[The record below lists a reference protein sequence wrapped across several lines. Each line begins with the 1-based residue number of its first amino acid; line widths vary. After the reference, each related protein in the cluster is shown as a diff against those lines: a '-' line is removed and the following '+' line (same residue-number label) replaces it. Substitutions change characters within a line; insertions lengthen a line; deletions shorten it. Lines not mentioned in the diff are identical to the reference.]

1 MRKKNRNLRSSGGD
15 EGGITSGLSSRH
27 PFSIP
32 KRNGFVSVGESC
44 ILKTNHFKPSTYCD
58 NIYRYELCKMY
69 RESHLRGRRPA
80 YDGRNRLYA
89 SGPFSFESE
98 TFVITLQNEEDSL
111 DYGQTPQRP
120 TTVFSVTI
128 TYNAFLTGAIDS
140 EEFIQACN
148 TVLCESPI
156 EGHFRVGRSFYRSSA
171 MFHELGGGLKGCCGF
186 YRSIQRSQMGLSL
199 NIDTSYKAFIKPQ
212 LVIDFVAEL
221 LCRRISDGPI
231 NYIERLKIAKALH
244 GIKVY
249 VTHRGDVRKKYRI
262 SGLSSEGASKLS
274 FPVGDH
280 GTQKTVMQYFQEKHG
295 YDIQHFVL
303 PCLQVGNQQ
312 RPNYLPMEVCKIA
325 EGQHYREQLN
335 EEQLSALREVTCQRP
350 IEKELAILQTSKLYN
365 ADPYTK
371 EFGITFYNK
380 LTTVEGRVLPPP
392 YLKFLD
398 RTGKNDVLV
407 LPKVGKWDMW
417 CKKMVNG
424 GVVNTWACINF
435 AWEVTDAHALNFCDE
450 LVLMCNV
457 SGMDFR
463 PEPVL
468 PVAAY
473 DPKSVA
479 RSLKK
484 HHKRVMN
491 ILGPRRQKLDLLIL
505 ILPDNNGTLYGDIK
519 RILETDIGVVS
530 QCCLAKHVFMPKK
543 QYFANVALK
552 INVKVVAS
560 QDWPEITKYAGLV
573 SPQTHREEVINNL
586 FNEETGGMIK
596 EHLIS
601 FRRATGCIP
610 GRIIFYRDGVSNGQL
625 NQVLDVELSAIKKAC
640 ASLDPCYSPRVT
652 FVVVQ
657 KRHHTRLFSD
667 NYDVVSTIYGSGNVL
682 PGTVID
688 KEVCHP
694 TDFDFYLCSHAV
706 TKGVSRP
713 VRYHVLWDE
722 NKFTAN
728 ALQTL
733 TNHLCYTY
741 ARCTSSVSVVP
752 PVYYAHLLASRGRLY
767 IKRGHEGSFPV
778 LSENVKGVM
787 FFC

>member
-58 NIYRYELCKMY
+58 NIYRYEVFMNYEFLSSGPSHATAISCGVKRAVMRKLCKMY

-552 INVKVVAS
+552 INVKAGGRNTVLVSALERKLPRIGKIPTIIFGADVSHPHPGEGCSSPSIAAVVAS

-706 TKGVSRP
+706 TK
-713 VRYHVLWDE
+713 E
-722 NKFTAN
+722 
-728 ALQTL
+728 
-733 TNHLCYTY
+733 
-741 ARCTSSVSVVP
+741 
-752 PVYYAHLLASRGRLY
+752 
-767 IKRGHEGSFPV
+767 
-778 LSENVKGVM
+778 
-787 FFC
+787 

>member
-58 NIYRYELCKMY
+58 NIYRYEVFMNYEFLSSGPSHATAISCGVKRAVMRKLCKMY

-156 EGHFRVGRSFYRSSA
+156 EGLFCSHHLFQYHYICRTAEIIFFFVCRHFRVGRSFYRSSA

-350 IEKELAILQTSKLYN
+350 IEKELAI
-365 ADPYTK
+365 
-371 EFGITFYNK
+371 F
-380 LTTVEGRVLPPP
+380 
-392 YLKFLD
+392 
-398 RTGKNDVLV
+398 
-407 LPKVGKWDMW
+407 
-417 CKKMVNG
+417 
-424 GVVNTWACINF
+424 
-435 AWEVTDAHALNFCDE
+435 
-450 LVLMCNV
+450 
-457 SGMDFR
+457 
-463 PEPVL
+463 
-468 PVAAY
+468 
-473 DPKSVA
+473 
-479 RSLKK
+479 
-484 HHKRVMN
+484 
-491 ILGPRRQKLDLLIL
+491 
-505 ILPDNNGTLYGDIK
+505 
-519 RILETDIGVVS
+519 
-530 QCCLAKHVFMPKK
+530 
-543 QYFANVALK
+543 
-552 INVKVVAS
+552 
-560 QDWPEITKYAGLV
+560 
-573 SPQTHREEVINNL
+573 
-586 FNEETGGMIK
+586 
-596 EHLIS
+596 
-601 FRRATGCIP
+601 
-610 GRIIFYRDGVSNGQL
+610 
-625 NQVLDVELSAIKKAC
+625 
-640 ASLDPCYSPRVT
+640 
-652 FVVVQ
+652 
-657 KRHHTRLFSD
+657 
-667 NYDVVSTIYGSGNVL
+667 
-682 PGTVID
+682 
-688 KEVCHP
+688 
-694 TDFDFYLCSHAV
+694 TDFKIIQCGPIY
-706 TKGVSRP
+706 KGIW
-713 VRYHVLWDE
+713 HNFL
-722 NKFTAN
+722 
-728 ALQTL
+728 
-733 TNHLCYTY
+733 
-741 ARCTSSVSVVP
+741 
-752 PVYYAHLLASRGRLY
+752 
-767 IKRGHEGSFPV
+767 
-778 LSENVKGVM
+778 
-787 FFC
+787 